1 MSTIIYKQVSNKLEL
16 KQAYEV
22 RKLVFIEEQHIP
34 EGEEWDGLDDSA
46 VQFVAKNDNRVI
58 GTARVRFPS
67 PGYAKIERMAVLKAF
82 RKQGVGRKILST
94 IEKFLRQ
101 KQIPL
106 AVLHA
111 QWTAI
116 AFYQSCGFIKI
127 GKLFYEA
134 DIKHI
139 KMQKELEA

>member
-1 MSTIIYKQVSNKLEL
+1 MSTIICKQVSNELEL
-16 KQAYEV
+16 KQAFEI
-22 RKLVFIEEQHIP
+22 RKLVFIVEQHIS
-34 EGEEWDGLDDSA
+34 EEEEWDGLDDA
-46 VQFVAKNDNRVI
+46 AIQFVAKNRDRVI

-67 PGYAKIERMAVLKAF
+67 SGYAKIERMAVLEVF

-94 IEKFLRQ
+94 IEIFLRQ

-116 AFYQSCGFIKI
+116 AFYKSW
-127 GKLFYEA
+127 
-134 DIKHI
+134 IKHI
-139 KMQKELEA
+139 KMQKELFT